1 MLVRNDEITGF
12 FQHEER
18 AVKADVRDVNLEG
31 GNDLGNEKAKHK
43 NSSCLKRSFHA
54 NPYLSQR
61 RRETQRGKEDWDTDK
76 HGFIG
81 LKRQTISVDL

>member
-1 MLVRNDEITGF
+1 MKVGVGE
-12 FQHEER
+12 
-18 AVKADVRDVNLEG
+18 VNLER
-31 GNDLGNEKAKHK
+31 GNDLGHK
-43 NSSCLKRSFHA
+43 EAEAENGSCLKRFFHA

-61 RRETQRGKEDWDTDK
+61 RPPSLRELWRGKQRALRGREDWDTDK